1 MLQLVIP
8 AFNEEARL
16 PRTLRELTRYA
27 GVYRAVLGRVEVVV
41 VDNASTDA
49 TSRVAR
55 DAACAALPIRV
66 VHCAEPGKG
75 AAVRAG
81 MAVTTADVVGFMDA
95 DGATR
100 LDALDEGWRR
110 ILLGADVAIGS
121 RAVPGSDTAAR
132 HSWLRERGARAYRSC
147 TARLVPGVADTQ
159 CGFKLMRGDLAR
171 EVFAALRTPGF
182 SFDVEMLAR
191 ARGAGA
197 VIDEF
202 PVVWAD
208 VPGST
213 FDPVRHGAG
222 SFLDLGRIAWQL
234 RSSRAAPVAVPAIG
248 AGVVAPVIVP
258 PAAAGAEF

>member
-8 AFNEEARL
+8 AFNEAARL

-27 GVYRAVLGRVEVVV
+27 TANRATLGRIEVVV

-49 TSRVAR
+49 TASVAR
-55 DAACAALPIRV
+55 DADCAALPVRI

-81 MAVTTADVVGFMDA
+81 MAVTTADIVGFMDA

-110 ILLGADVAIGS
+110 MLLGADIAIGS
-121 RAVPGSDTAAR
+121 RAVEGSDTAVR

-159 CGFKLMRGDLAR
+159 CGFKLLRGDLAR
-171 EVFAALRTPGF
+171 EVFAGLRTPGF
-182 SFDVEMLAR
+182 SFDVELLAR
-191 ARGAGA
+191 ARHAGA
-197 VIDEF
+197 VIHEF

-222 SFLDLGRIAWQL
+222 AFLDLGRIAWQL
-234 RSSRAAPVAVPAIG
+234 RGSRTAPSTVPALAPVAGSAV
-248 AGVVAPVIVP
+248 VP
-258 PAAAGAEF
+258 PAAAGGEF

>member
-27 GVYRAVLGRVEVVV
+27 TANRAVLGGIEVVV

-55 DAACAALPIRV
+55 DADCPALPVRV
-66 VHCAEPGKG
+66 VHCADPGKG

-110 ILLGADVAIGS
+110 ILLGADIAIGS
-121 RAVPGSDTAAR
+121 RAVPGSDTAVR
-132 HSWLRERGARAYRSC
+132 HSRLRERGARAYRSC
-147 TARLVPGVADTQ
+147 TARLVPGIVDTQ
-159 CGFKLMRGDLAR
+159 CGFKLLRGDLAR
-171 EVFAALRTPGF
+171 DVFSVLRTPGF
-182 SFDVEMLAR
+182 SFDVELLAR
-191 ARGAGA
+191 ARRLGA

-222 SFLDLGRIAWQL
+222 SFVDLGRIAWQM
-234 RSSRAAPVAVPAIG
+234 RAARPATATVQVIAPRAVPSA
-248 AGVVAPVIVP
+248 VP